1 MQELRGGAFFSARG
15 SPRALDDRCPDC
27 QGRGGNFG
35 RRRWR
40 QIPGQDHEWRLI
52 TEKHDIENL
61 LEVRIALE
69 GIAAAN
75 VARDGSQADMAKL
88 GTLLAK
94 MKSSVKDKKQF
105 AALDLE
111 FHVTLA
117 KASGNSLLFDLIC
130 MIRNQ
135 LVTALDK
142 LLLPQVG
149 RLPTKNTPSSLRLS
163 SSAMPIGRA
172 MPCTPTSVVARPA
185 QGDHGRADRSE
196 TGGSGCGKETSQP
209 AEHKNCARD
218 PDGEGNRPVSRRYAQ
233 LHVGRSGRIRTYP

>member
-1 MQELRGGAFFSARG
+1 M
-15 SPRALDDRCPDC
+15 
-27 QGRGGNFG
+27 
-35 RRRWR
+35 
-40 QIPGQDHEWRLI
+40 EWRLI

-75 VARDGSQADMAKL
+75 VAREGSQADIARL
-88 GTLLAK
+88 STLLAK

-142 LLLPQVG
+142 LLLPPVRPLTYKEHAAIVEAIEQRDVD
-149 RLPTKNTPSSLRLS
+149 RARDAMHRHLQSSLARHRATMGEQIATKTMVPVAVKKRPSRRNAKAAPAVLVEKGIAS
-163 SSAMPIGRA
+163 S
-172 MPCTPTSVVARPA
+172 PA
-185 QGDHGRADRSE
+185 GV
-196 TGGSGCGKETSQP
+196 QP
-209 AEHKNCARD
+209 AFEK
-218 PDGEGNRPVSRRYAQ
+218 
-233 LHVGRSGRIRTYP
+233 